1 MLLQSSTAGVIN
13 PNGIFRVVALW
24 KNFAVTAAAAKIVA
38 QAKTE
43 TTIFQQSVAGPFI
56 VVVRI
61 LNKPPTAR
69 VAQAGIPE
77 ISIRNNPSPRVTSA
91 G

>member
-24 KNFAVTAAAAKIVA
+24 KNFAVTAAAKIVA